1 MSKLPFRGIWLP
13 GEVFMDERL
22 SQSSKLLWGIIH
34 ILSNE
39 KGCYASRATLG
50 EYMGCSE
57 RNVQH
62 LIEELITHGFVRR
75 DGAGV
80 LWDLW
85 LDKGVKEISRGGE
98 KNFIPGVKETS
109 PNRNKTIGMSRTK
122 AQELEALVNGLDKEI
137 GAKLLE
143 YMDLRRVRKWTNS
156 PRWVAKMVKYL
167 QGYPKSWVMD
177 ALDTSI
183 RNEWQS
189 VHVKGALFR
198 PPTQVNDHTKGF

>member
-22 SQSSKLLWGIIH
+22 SQSSKLLWGIVH

-75 DGAGV
+75 DAAGV

-85 LDKGVKEISRGGE
+85 LDKGVKEISQGGE

-109 PNRNKTIGMSRTK
+109 PNRNKTMDMSKTK
-122 AQELEALVNGLDKEI
+122 WEETEALVKKLEPDVGS
-137 GAKLLE
+137 KLLE
-143 YMDLRRVRKWTNS
+143 YMELRRTRRWTCGA
-156 PRWVAKMVKYL
+156 RWVNKAVKYL
-167 QGYPKSWVMD
+167 LGYPKSWAID
-177 ALDTSI
+177 ALDNSI

-189 VHVKGALFR
+189 IHVKGALFR